1 MEKSIIDITL
11 ELAQSHCSR
20 AVTVKRGDTH
30 RTLRIHLSDGG
41 KPYPVTPL
49 CHAVFTAAKPDG
61 SHLFNDCRVEG
72 QTVLYDLTPQTTA
85 LPGDLE
91 CELRL
96 YDDAGAL
103 LTSASF
109 VMTVSDT
116 VYADGDEQITSTG
129 EATALTKLLTDAEEK
144 LSRMDSLL
152 KNEVNYATID
162 DSTVGADAWSSK
174 QIVDKLCPGFTAE
187 GTVAVCQPLAE
198 YPLQVVTT
206 MEARADGDDHT
217 AIHLTH
223 CGKNLF
229 DFKQG
234 VYEVN
239 WIGVDNIER
248 NYFGY
253 EIHLPAGTYT
263 LHAEKGIQASSDYI
277 YGVVNKP
284 AGGGESFLLVQGA
297 NTNRTYT
304 VALEPGDTIYIY
316 DGYKRTM
323 ATANDLFARN
333 MVQIEAGSVATAYEP
348 YHGQTYTMELGR
360 FNEGDVMFGSYNWQT
375 GVLDSGEHG
384 IYQHDPETDTFT
396 DIEDI
401 NTYVPPIVRKL
412 PALPGT
418 NCLWSDCGN
427 TAVTGVADPVV
438 IIEKL
443 TNAVIALGGNI

>member
-1 MEKSIIDITL
+1 MERVILDMTL
-11 ELAQSHCSR
+11 DLTESHSNR

-30 RTLRIHLSDGG
+30 RTLKIHLSDGG
-41 KPYPVTPL
+41 RPYRMLPE
-49 CHAVFTAAKPDG
+49 CQAVFTAVKPDG
-61 SHLFNDCRVEG
+61 SHLFNGCRVEG
-72 QTVLYDLTPQTTA
+72 QTILYDLTPQTTA
-85 LPGDLE
+85 LPGELA

-96 YDDAGAL
+96 YGADGAL
-103 LTSASF
+103 LTTAAF
-109 VMTVSDT
+109 GMTVADT
-116 VYADGDEQITSTG
+116 VYADGDEQIASTG
-129 EATALTKLLTDAEEK
+129 EATALTKLIGDATQKLTQMDAA
-144 LSRMDSLL
+144 L
-152 KNEVNYATID
+152 KNEANHATID
-162 DSTVGADAWSSK
+162 DETVGTDAWSSK
-174 QIVDKLCPGFTAE
+174 QIADALCPGFAAE
-187 GTVAVCQPLAE
+187 GAVAVCQPLTG

-234 VYEVN
+234 VSELN
-239 WIGVDNIER
+239 WIDAQGVER
-248 NYFGY
+248 KYFGY
-253 EIHLPAGTYT
+253 LIRLPAGTYT
-263 LHAEKGIQASSDYI
+263 LHAEKGIQASNDYI
-277 YGVVNKP
+277 YGAVMK
-284 AGGGESFLLVQGA
+284 ATGYLSLALVQGA
-297 NTNRTYT
+297 NTNNTYT
-304 VALEPGDTIYIY
+304 VALEQGDIIYIY

-348 YHGQTYTMELGR
+348 YHGQTYTMALGR
-360 FNEGDVMFGSYNWQT
+360 FDEGNVMFGSYNWQT

-396 DIEDI
+396 YIEDI

-427 TAVTGVADPVV
+427 TAVTGVADPVG